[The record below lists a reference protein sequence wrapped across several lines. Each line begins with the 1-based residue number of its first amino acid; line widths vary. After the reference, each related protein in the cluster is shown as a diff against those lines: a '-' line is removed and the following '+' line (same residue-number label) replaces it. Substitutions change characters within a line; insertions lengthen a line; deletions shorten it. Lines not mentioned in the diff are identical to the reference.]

1 MPGVRAP
8 PLPPQCLFVPITTS
22 LKVSQKMLSVEVITT
37 IATECA
43 VVSFYLS
50 ECAIDLN
57 SFDYYK
63 LRV

>member
-1 MPGVRAP
+1 
-8 PLPPQCLFVPITTS
+8 
-22 LKVSQKMLSVEVITT
+22 MLSVEVITT